1 MNTAARGEVA
11 VVPDEHLVVHVVVR
25 GGTEPCARV
34 STAVQALSQ
43 QRLRAARR
51 ERKAGTLCCCCCE
64 SERGGRC
71 VVVCVRVCCVCV
83 CVCGVCVNVC
93 VCVCACVCVVVMV
106 EKNHASCAPRTRKA
120 GSHG

>member
-25 GGTEPCARV
+25 GGPEPCARV

-51 ERKAGTLCCCCCE
+51 VRKAGTLCCCCCE

-71 VVVCVRVCCVCV
+71 VVVVVCVCACSGVCV
-83 CVCGVCVNVC
+83 CVCCGGACAC
-93 VCVCACVCVVVMV
+93 GGGVCACVCVLW
-106 EKNHASCAPRTRKA
+106 
-120 GSHG
+120 